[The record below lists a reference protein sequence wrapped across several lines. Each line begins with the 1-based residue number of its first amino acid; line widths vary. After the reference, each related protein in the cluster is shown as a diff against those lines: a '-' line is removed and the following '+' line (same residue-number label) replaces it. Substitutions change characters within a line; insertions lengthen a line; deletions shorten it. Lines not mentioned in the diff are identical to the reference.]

1 MSKFNNFRSHNLGV
15 LVCHPQIGNAGKFK
29 IKSMTWLRILLN
41 INIGDKR
48 QLIAMVID
56 GIFMLNLTAACISYF
71 NALSYSL
78 LMKITFII

>member
-41 INIGDKR
+41 IGDKR
-48 QLIAMVID
+48 QLLAMIID
-56 GIFMLNLTAACISYF
+56 GIFKLNLTAACISYF

-78 LMKITFII
+78 VMKITFII